1 MAKRQYDASIVANR
15 LKQLRK
21 EKGITQSDLAS
32 GADISLTSV
41 KQYETG
47 KRIPE
52 KFILSKIANYFN
64 VIDDWIIGESEYKTI
79 FEKIDAELGE
89 EGLSELREQVQ
100 VLTWLEKNFDFHT
113 ERYSAEQLQRLD
125 AEVRA
130 FIQFKIEQLNKEN
143 EQGSRKSKSGK

>member
-1 MAKRQYDASIVANR
+1 MTKRQYDSSIVAHH

-21 EKGITQSDLAS
+21 EKGITQLELAK

-64 VIDDWIIGESEYKTI
+64 VIDDWIIGESKYKTI
-79 FEKIDAELGE
+79 FERIDAELGE
-89 EGLSELREQVQ
+89 DKLAELREQVQ
-100 VLTWLEKNFDFHT
+100 ILTWLEKNFDFHT

-125 AEVRA
+125 SEVRS
-130 FIQFKIEQLNKEN
+130 FIQFKIDQLNKEN
-143 EQGSRKSKSGK
+143 EQKKH